1 MEAPDTNRPQERERY
16 QLPAGPGRD
25 PIYDEPMSSY
35 QVVLTEE
42 WREFVAYV
50 GDGNMSD
57 GVRTLIE
64 QYIAMDPKPPLNRSL
79 PRKQRAIRTNL
90 RLPERLVEVARKA
103 GGGYYRPGVRGIIRA
118 AMNGYLKPS
127 ENGED

>member
-1 MEAPDTNRPQERERY
+1 MEAPDTSRPRERERDRELY

-35 QVVLTEE
+35 
-42 WREFVAYV
+42 YV